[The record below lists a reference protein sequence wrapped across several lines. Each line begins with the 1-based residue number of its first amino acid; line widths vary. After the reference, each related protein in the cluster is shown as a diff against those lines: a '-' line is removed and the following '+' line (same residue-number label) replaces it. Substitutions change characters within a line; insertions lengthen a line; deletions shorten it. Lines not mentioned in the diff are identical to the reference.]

1 MKRTVVPML
10 ILIAVIVLV
19 VSFFWLT
26 LKEITFRPQSSGL
39 LEVSFLDVGQGDA
52 ILIESPI
59 GYQVLIDGGRN
70 NRAVLRELPKAMGF
84 FDRSIDMVVA
94 THPDSD
100 HIGGLID
107 VLKRYEVATVLMTNN
122 EGGTPAYDAF
132 IEAVKK
138 EGATIL
144 DAKRGQV
151 YDLGV
156 GETGSTTLTI
166 LFPDRDVRTLE
177 NNTSSIVAR
186 LSYGEADMVFT
197 GDSPSAIERYLVALD
212 GTALRSEVLKLGH
225 HGSRTSTDA
234 QFLEMVQPKYGIIS
248 AGKDNEYGHPHREVM
263 DLLAQYNVET
273 RNTADVGTITLISN
287 GKELWL
293 GE

>member
-263 DLLAQYNVET
+263 DLLAQYNVEP